1 MNNHDNDQAVR
12 RFVKGFSDAISESL
26 STATTQPWKFTVLD
40 SPDAS
45 AERGSPI
52 VFWLTM
58 EGMLR
63 GEFFLEFYEPQVR
76 ELAAAICS
84 HAVQA
89 FSNEDGEAFRKVISS
104 AMATFTAS
112 LFAEYGTVTCK
123 VDRVVN
129 PALNAM
135 FVIPL
140 AAEGNN
146 GPRIPVTCYLDG
158 KLVELLSSKPG
169 AKDVAEADRVQID
182 PVNLNLVLDVELS
195 MSLRFGQRQLPLR
208 EVLELVSGS
217 VVELDRQ
224 VDDPVEL
231 LLDGR
236 VIARGEAVIV
246 DGNYGLRVT
255 EITEPIASNFV
266 R

>member
-1 MNNHDNDQAVR
+1 
-12 RFVKGFSDAISESL
+12 
-26 STATTQPWKFTVLD
+26 
-40 SPDAS
+40 
-45 AERGSPI
+45 
-52 VFWLTM
+52 
-58 EGMLR
+58 
-63 GEFFLEFYEPQVR
+63 
-76 ELAAAICS
+76 
-84 HAVQA
+84 
-89 FSNEDGEAFRKVISS
+89 
-104 AMATFTAS
+104 MATFTAS